1 MAKNPKCPNCDLPTM
16 RTKDWACQWCGHP
29 LVSESFPQI
38 PQTYQEVRAER
49 MSKLEPSETA
59 ETDVPTEN
67 AKCPNCDSPTMR
79 TRDWA
84 CRWCGHPLV
93 SGSFQQMSKT
103 YQEVKA
109 ERISE
114 LAPSE
119 TAETDGL
126 AENAESDTFEEE
138 AESVADVPPSPV
150 VGSSVEVAT
159 EIEPTQESAPV
170 EEPEPEPVAEVEE
183 TLEVEAEAAPE
194 PEPVAEVEEVLEV
207 ETEAPPEA
215 EPEQESVPEPV
226 VKNKSRGRED
236 SETITEVT
244 VSELCSSYQ
253 SYGMVGHD
261 EFKDR
266 VFRVTGVVASI
277 IIKDTVDQYY
287 VALTGSEPHPLGD
300 IDFKFER
307 KDVPELK
314 RLTIGQGL
322 TIQGRYNGFVTNII
336 LADCVIY
343 QL

>member
-59 ETDVPTEN
+59 ETDVPAEN
-67 AKCPNCDSPTMR
+67 AKCPNCDLPTMR

-93 SGSFQQMSKT
+93 SGSFQQISKT

-126 AENAESDTFEEE
+126 AENAESGTFEEE

-150 VGSSVEVAT
+150 VDSSVEVAT

-170 EEPEPEPVAEVEE
+170 EESEPEPVAEVEK
-183 TLEVEAEAAPE
+183 TLEVEAEAA
-194 PEPVAEVEEVLEV
+194 
-207 ETEAPPEA
+207 PEA

-300 IDFKFER
+300 IDCKFER

>member
-1 MAKNPKCPNCDLPTM
+1 MAKNPKCPNCDLPTL

-59 ETDVPTEN
+59 ETDVPAEN

-150 VGSSVEVAT
+150 VDSSVEVAT
-159 EIEPTQESAPV
+159 EIEPTQESVPV
-170 EEPEPEPVAEVEE
+170 EEPEPEPVAEVEK

-194 PEPVAEVEEVLEV
+194 AES
-207 ETEAPPEA
+207 
-215 EPEQESVPEPV
+215 EQESVPEPV
-226 VKNKSRGRED
+226 VKNKLRGRED

>member
-59 ETDVPTEN
+59 ETDVPAEN
-67 AKCPNCDSPTMR
+67 AKCPNCDLPTMR

-93 SGSFQQMSKT
+93 SGSFQQISKT

-126 AENAESDTFEEE
+126 AENAESGTFEEE

-150 VGSSVEVAT
+150 VDSSVEVAT

-170 EEPEPEPVAEVEE
+170 EESEPEPVAEVEK

-194 PEPVAEVEEVLEV
+194 AES
-207 ETEAPPEA
+207 
-215 EPEQESVPEPV
+215 EQESVPEPV
-226 VKNKSRGRED
+226 VKNKLRGRED

-314 RLTIGQGL
+314 QLTIGQGL

>member
-59 ETDVPTEN
+59 ETDVPAEN
-67 AKCPNCDSPTMR
+67 AKCPNCDLPTMR

-93 SGSFQQMSKT
+93 SGSFQQISKT

-126 AENAESDTFEEE
+126 AENAESGTFEEE

-150 VGSSVEVAT
+150 VDSSVEVAT

-170 EEPEPEPVAEVEE
+170 EESEPEPVAEVEK

-194 PEPVAEVEEVLEV
+194 AES
-207 ETEAPPEA
+207 
-215 EPEQESVPEPV
+215 EQESVPEPV
-226 VKNKSRGRED
+226 VKNKLRGRED

-300 IDFKFER
+300 IDCKFER

>member
-138 AESVADVPPSPV
+138 AESVADVPQSPV
-150 VGSSVEVAT
+150 VDSSVEVAT

-183 TLEVEAEAAPE
+183 TLEVETEAA
-194 PEPVAEVEEVLEV
+194 
-207 ETEAPPEA
+207 PEA